1 MKLARVWPPA
11 ATGTLSRIFA
21 ARIDR
26 LRSPSAQGYLY
37 SHQQATAIAAAMEE
51 VDRLVKAKDHHGVL
65 THIRANKLR
74 QPQHVVA
81 AGTALLGPEARRSGG
96 LGLSERLAVLEQ
108 MVMASI
114 DVGDMELAERC
125 LAEIKKSAPEDS
137 ARYRRL
143 LGLCLEAA
151 GDLSG
156 AEQEYDDLLAENP
169 SNKFALKRKY
179 CILRAQPGKEVQAR
193 EAFNTLLESAGGD
206 PASWAEFG
214 RVAQEAGDYKA
225 AIYAWEEVVLA
236 CPLSADV
243 HCTLGELYTTLGGM
257 ANLRLARKHIAQ
269 SLDLDP
275 ARPCQYSRPV
285 CSRSVGFGIFGRVGS
300 GIQEQTRCRGRWCR
314 GGTRA
319 GKVWSRAAC
328 KAVFWVQDAE
338 GSCRGNGIAYFQQ
351 NSNLTRLLDPII
363 KAFELLQ

>member
-1 MKLARVWPPA
+1 
-11 ATGTLSRIFA
+11 
-21 ARIDR
+21 
-26 LRSPSAQGYLY
+26 
-37 SHQQATAIAAAMEE
+37 MEE
-51 VDRLVKAKDHHGVL
+51 VNRLVKAKDHHGVL

-81 AGTALLGPEARRSGG
+81 AGTALLGPEVRRSGG

-125 LAEIKKSAPEDS
+125 LGEIKKSAPEDS

-151 GDLSG
+151 GDLNG

-243 HCTLGELYTTLGGM
+243 HCTLGELYATLGGI

-275 ARPCQYSRPV
+275 AN
-285 CSRSVGFGIFGRVGS
+285 
-300 GIQEQTRCRGRWCR
+300 
-314 GGTRA
+314 TRA
-319 GKVWSRAAC
+319 LYALVASASAYLDELDRAS
-328 KAVFWVQDAE
+328 KSKRDAE
-338 GSCRGNGIAYFQQ
+338 DDGAEVARELVKFGAEQLVKQYAGSKMQKVVAEVMQIHT
-351 NSNLTRLLDPII
+351 ST
-363 KAFELLQ
+363 